1 MMLCQIH
8 TSRKCN
14 GVVGDDIQSKVEK
27 KKSKLTRR
35 KKVSWWEKKSK
46 LVRKEKFAQGP
57 YTLIIF

>member
-27 KKSKLTRR
+27 KKSKLARR

-46 LVRKEKFAQGP
+46 LPRKEK
-57 YTLIIF
+57 